1 MGRIQ
6 HRGRGASWSA
16 PKKNKFHSKVTFVG
30 SLKFH
35 SKWEAE
41 RYQCLRLL
49 EETGNISNLRLQ
61 VPFRLEVLGILI
73 CKLVVDFTYTEN
85 GKVVAE
91 DAKGI
96 ETPVFRLKA
105 KLFRAIYPNIE
116 LRVTKRK

>member
-6 HRGRGASWSA
+6 HRGKVASWRV
-16 PKKNKFHSKVTFVG
+16 PKKNKFHSKVTYVG

-41 RYQCLRLL
+41 RYQCLKLL
-49 EETGNISNLRLQ
+49 EEAGSISNLRLQ

-73 CKLVVDFTYTEN
+73 CKLVVDFTYVE
-85 GKVVAE
+85 KDKLIAE

-105 KLFRAIYPNIE
+105 KLFRATYPNIE